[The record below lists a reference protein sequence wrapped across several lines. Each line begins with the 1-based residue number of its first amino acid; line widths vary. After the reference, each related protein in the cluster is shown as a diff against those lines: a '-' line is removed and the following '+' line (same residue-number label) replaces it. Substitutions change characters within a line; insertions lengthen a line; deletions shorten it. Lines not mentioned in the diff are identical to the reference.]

1 LENLLQ
7 RARKEILAALPPHK
21 GFAFARRQRSL
32 DLSRPTDPERVAKA
46 LKYAQLVAHS
56 RPFAV
61 AGAFSARL
69 MKVTEETTL
78 ALRVYAEEILTEL
91 RATTPEARQLAQEH
105 LAVMLS
111 LCELVLGESETEF
124 LRRRARVPAA

>member
-1 LENLLQ
+1 
-7 RARKEILAALPPHK
+7 
-21 GFAFARRQRSL
+21 
-32 DLSRPTDPERVAKA
+32 VAKA

>member
-1 LENLLQ
+1 MENLLQ

-21 GFAFARRQRSL
+21 GFAFARKQRSL
-32 DLSRPTDPERVAKA
+32 DLSKPTDPERVAKA

-69 MKVTEETTL
+69 MKVTEETSL
-78 ALRVYAEEILTEL
+78 ALRTYADDILPEL
-91 RATTPEARQLAQEH
+91 RATTPEARQRAQEP

-111 LCELVLGESETEF
+111 LCELVLGESETDF